1 LPPLPGLPPISIKAS
16 IASCSACW
24 VGIVERTGGGRGFGV
39 DGTCVG
45 GEETE
50 GRLKLWLF
58 RDEPLTAGLESGND
72 QDTVPA
78 PERRFEGG
86 DRMSMG
92 ALEAGGDAAMRG
104 CKAAAN
110 CSTSLMLRCSQPCW
124 TLTMAYASRV
134 LS

>member
-1 LPPLPGLPPISIKAS
+1 
-16 IASCSACW
+16 
-24 VGIVERTGGGRGFGV
+24 VRTGGGRDLGV
-39 DGTCVG
+39 EGTCAG

-50 GRLKLWLF
+50 GRLKV
-58 RDEPLTAGLESGND
+58 AGLESGND

-86 DRMSMG
+86 DRRSMG
-92 ALEAGGDAAMRG
+92 TLDAGGDAAIRG
-104 CKAAAN
+104 CKAAAS